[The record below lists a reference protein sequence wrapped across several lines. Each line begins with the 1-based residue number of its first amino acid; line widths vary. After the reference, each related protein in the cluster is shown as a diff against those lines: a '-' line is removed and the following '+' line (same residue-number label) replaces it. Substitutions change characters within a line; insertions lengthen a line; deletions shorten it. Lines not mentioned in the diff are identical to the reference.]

1 MNAQR
6 PVTSRRLPKCE
17 TSFQLIL
24 SLQPCKSLRS
34 KKWLGKDPSKP
45 DVNKEEVECCCD

>member
-6 PVTSRRLPKCE
+6 PVTNRRLPKCE

-24 SLQPCKSLRS
+24 SLLPCKSLKS
-34 KKWLGKDPSKP
+34 KKWPDKDPSKP
-45 DVNKEEVECCCD
+45 DVKKEEVEYCCD